1 MKISDYPKFESAL
14 SQGRPITFL
23 CGAGLSVSL
32 GDHAKGWV
40 GWLKEGKAC
49 LSDVEAEELDRRF
62 GSYSASELIDAASFL
77 IEALRKNG
85 NYTAYMD
92 STIAVSEYRIKS
104 WRMPLLYLC
113 AAGIILRQ
121 RTMISF
127 WRKLPVWVII
137 HIICR
142 EK

>member
-14 SQGRPITFL
+14 SQGRPIIFL

-32 GDHAKGWV
+32 GDHAKGWI
-40 GWLKEGKAC
+40 GWLKEGKAY

-77 IEALRKNG
+77 IEALR
-85 NYTAYMD
+85 
-92 STIAVSEYRIKS
+92 
-104 WRMPLLYLC
+104 
-113 AAGIILRQ
+113 Q

>member
-77 IEALRKNG
+77 IEALRK
-85 NYTAYMD
+85 ME
-92 STIAVSEYRIKS
+92 TIRLIWTLQLAVSEYRIKVGEC
-104 WRMPLLYLC
+104 PCFIC
-113 AAGIILRQ
+113 ALRGL
-121 RTMISF
+121 F
-127 WRKLPVWVII
+127 CDNEL
-137 HIICR
+137 
-142 EK
+142 

>member
-85 NYTAYMD
+85 NYTA
-92 STIAVSEYRIKS
+92 EYRIKS